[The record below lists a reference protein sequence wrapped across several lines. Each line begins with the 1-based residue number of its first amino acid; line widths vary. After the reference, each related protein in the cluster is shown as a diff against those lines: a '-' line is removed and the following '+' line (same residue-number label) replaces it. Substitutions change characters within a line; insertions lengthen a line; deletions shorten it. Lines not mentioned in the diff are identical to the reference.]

1 MVNTSC
7 FAYDKL
13 SKEVIYLWKMVKHSD
28 LSIKLG
34 KEQVI
39 YLSTI
44 VNHGDYLLKAV
55 QQMWFTYDKLSTEV
69 IYLWTNVKNSIYLF
83 IKHGN
88 KKTIVKPGDL
98 PLKNSE
104 RWWFIS

>member
-1 MVNTSC
+1 
-7 FAYDKL
+7 
-13 SKEVIYLWKMVKHSD
+13 MVKHSD

-55 QQMWFTYDKLSTEV
+55 QQM
-69 IYLWTNVKNSIYLF
+69 
-83 IKHGN
+83 
-88 KKTIVKPGDL
+88 
-98 PLKNSE
+98 
-104 RWWFIS
+104 